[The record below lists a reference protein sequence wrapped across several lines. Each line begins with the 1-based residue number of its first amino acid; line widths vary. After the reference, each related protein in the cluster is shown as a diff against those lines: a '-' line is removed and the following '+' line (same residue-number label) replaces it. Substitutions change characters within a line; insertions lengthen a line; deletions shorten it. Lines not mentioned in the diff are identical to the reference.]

1 MGKTSTIMNMLNKPK
16 DTWPGPFEGSS
27 GGVKKFDGYYCGM
40 KFCFIDTPGLS
51 LSAGQKAA
59 NISMLRKVQR
69 SLGKDG
75 VRAVMYVDRAD
86 VSRRGMVDVPAM
98 Q

>member
-1 MGKTSTIMNMLNKPK
+1 
-16 DTWPGPFEGSS
+16 
-27 GGVKKFDGYYCGM
+27 
-40 KFCFIDTPGLS
+40 
-51 LSAGQKAA
+51 
-59 NISMLRKVQR
+59 MLRKVQR

-98 Q
+98 QQVMEVFGRDVW